1 MSINISSSV
10 DSMLRLALITLFFL
24 LQRYDVFS
32 IICYLCDEIVDKV
45 KKKAAPHKPQSID
58 EILKE
63 YWGYDSF
70 RPMQRDIIE
79 SVMAGRD
86 TLALLPTGGG
96 KSLTYQV
103 PALAMEGLTIVITPL
118 IALMKDQVD
127 RLKQLNIPAVAIHS
141 GLSTRQIDL
150 VFDNC
155 MYGST
160 KLLYIAPERLASAA
174 FLLRASRL
182 NVSLI
187 AVDEAHCISQWG
199 YDFRPSYQQIG
210 ILRSYFTDT
219 PVLALTASATKTVCD
234 DIMSSLNFSEP
245 NLLTGDFARPNL
257 VYVRRQTSSKSEM
270 VLKML
275 SSVQGAA
282 IVYTRTRKGC
292 ENLTEFLHSMG
303 VSATFY
309 HGGLPFAERSIR
321 QNEWLTGEV
330 RVIVATN
337 AFGMGID
344 KPDVRL
350 VIHYMM
356 SDCLES
362 YYQEAGR
369 AGRDGV
375 RSYATLLVAPEDSE
389 RIGQSIEMEFP
400 SLESVKEIYDK
411 ICSSLMVA
419 YGEGEGRSFSF
430 DAREFCIREKIFTA
444 TLQKA
449 VKILQMNGYLNLT
462 EELKL
467 PSQLIFMVSRDDL
480 YRVRINHPQLD
491 SIIHI
496 ILRTY
501 DGVFVDFQNID
512 EVYLSTISGYTLER
526 VKELLAMLWRMRVI
540 KYIPSNKSALMQ
552 LTQARVPIKDI
563 YISPKSYK
571 YRKELYVKRFEAM
584 VGYANEDSKCR
595 SQMMIEYF
603 GVEHSD
609 ECGVC
614 DNCLARRQNGR
625 SKQERASEQKVL
637 QQRVMEL
644 LALKPWHVS
653 DLQQEL
659 RTNSEILSLVVEKLI
674 CDEVATHDSSG
685 MLRKI

>member
-1 MSINISSSV
+1 MKRAKNGVAEGDIKLSS
-10 DSMLRLALITLFFL
+10 L
-24 LQRYDVFS
+24 
-32 IICYLCDEIVDKV
+32 
-45 KKKAAPHKPQSID
+45 
-58 EILKE
+58 EILQK
-63 YWGYDSF
+63 YWGYTEFRSSQSEIIDSVL
-70 RPMQRDIIE
+70 
-79 SVMAGRD
+79 SGKD
-86 TLALLPTGGG
+86 TLALMPTGGG
-96 KSLTYQV
+96 KSITYQI
-103 PALAMEGLTIVITPL
+103 PALMRDGVCIVISPL
-118 IALMKDQVD
+118 IALIKDQVD
-127 RLKQLNIPAVAIHS
+127 ALLRRGISAVAVHS
-141 GLSTRQIDL
+141 GLSKREIDRL
-150 VFDNC
+150 LDNC
-155 MYGST
+155 IYGDV
-160 KLLYIAPERLASAA
+160 KFLYLSPERVETDL
-174 FLLRASRL
+174 FLLRL
-182 NVSLI
+182 QKMNVALV

-199 YDFRPSYQQIG
+199 YDFRPSYLNISK
-210 ILRSYFTDT
+210 IRDHA
-219 PVLALTASATKTVCD
+219 PNVPILALSASATDGVAL
-234 DIMSSLNFSEP
+234 DIMNQLSFNSPHIIRTDFS
-245 NLLTGDFARPNL
+245 RPNL
-257 VYVRRQTSSKSEM
+257 SYVVRHDDNKQLQIESVLRSVEGSGIIYVR
-270 VLKML
+270 
-275 SSVQGAA
+275 
-282 IVYTRTRKGC
+282 TRDESRELCEWLTR
-292 ENLTEFLHSMG
+292 EG
-303 VSATFY
+303 VSATY
-309 HGGLPFAERSIR
+309 YNGGVPHAERMVR
-321 QNEWLTGEV
+321 QEEWIKGEC
-330 RVIVATN
+330 RVMVATN